1 MKDLNEI
8 RKEIDTV
15 DKNITEF
22 FEKRMNL
29 VKEVAE
35 YKKKNNVPVQD
46 AAREKR
52 VIDKNVSFLKDKK
65 FAEPLKEF
73 YTNFIE
79 LSKKLERKEILS
91 ESHEKAST
99 NIYGLIGEKLG
110 HSYSSD
116 IHKLIMEKTG
126 IKGIYNL
133 FEIPKEKLH
142 QAVDTFGVIKCRG
155 LNVTIPY
162 KVDVMED
169 LCEVS
174 PEAKKIGAVNTL
186 KFTPKGIMGFNTD
199 YIGFGKMLKKFD
211 VEVQGKICMVLGS
224 GGAAKAVIQYLKDNA
239 AKKIYIVSRNPEKIH
254 DDYRDFETI
263 NYKELEN
270 KSGDVIINCTPKGM
284 YPKVDETPIDKS
296 IVAKYSA
303 AVDLI
308 YNPVET
314 LFLKHAEAAGVK
326 AVNGLYM
333 LVSQA
338 VSSEEIW
345 NDISVDD
352 SITDEIFNIIEK
364 KVKS

>member
-8 RKEIDTV
+8 RKEIDAV
-15 DKNITEF
+15 DRNMVEL
-22 FEKRMNL
+22 FEKRMKL
-29 VKEVAE
+29 VMEVAE
-35 YKKKNNVPVQD
+35 YKKKNNLPVLD
-46 AAREKR
+46 AVREKK
-52 VIDKNVSFLKDKK
+52 VISKNVSFLRNEK

-79 LSKKLERKEILS
+79 LSKKLEGKEIS
-91 ESHEKAST
+91 AEGHEKEFT

-116 IHKLIMEKTG
+116 IHKLIMGKIG

-133 FEIPKEKLH
+133 FEIPRKKLH
-142 QAVDTFGVIKCRG
+142 QAVDTFEIIKCKG

-174 PEAKKIGAVNTL
+174 DEAKKIGAVNTL
-186 KFTPKGIMGFNTD
+186 KFTAKGIMGFNTD
-199 YIGFGKMLKKFD
+199 YIGFGKMLKKFG
-211 VEVQGKICMVLGS
+211 VEVKDKTCMVLGS
-224 GGAAKAVIQYLKDNA
+224 GGAAKAVIQYLKDSD
-239 AKKIYIVSRNPEKIH
+239 AKKIYIVSRNPERV
-254 DDYRDFETI
+254 RDAYKDFDVI
-263 NYKELEN
+263 NYKELES

-284 YPKVDETPIDKS
+284 YPKVDESPVNKS
-296 IVAKYSA
+296 TIAKYSA

-314 LFLKHAEAAGVK
+314 LFLKYAKDAGIT

-338 VSSEEIW
+338 ISSEEIW
-345 NDISVDD
+345 NDISIED
-352 SITDEIFNIIEK
+352 SVADEIFNIIEK
-364 KVKS
+364 KVKP